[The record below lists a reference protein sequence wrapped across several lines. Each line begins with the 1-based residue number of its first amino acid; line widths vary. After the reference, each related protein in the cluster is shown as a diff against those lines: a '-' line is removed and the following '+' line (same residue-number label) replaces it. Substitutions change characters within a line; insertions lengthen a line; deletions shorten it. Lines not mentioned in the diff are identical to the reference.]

1 MNISEFFLALSVVF
15 GTASMLIFLLLVV
28 LPSIKEFFKLSIYN
42 IRLVQ
47 HNGRYYI
54 RRGYFFYYQ
63 YYWFS
68 SREVY
73 KKKWFQKSATVGA
86 FRWDFSTTDKV
97 KALKTYHEIRSK
109 HLEKLEN
116 PDKEVI
122 IK

>member
-42 IRLVQ
+42 IRLVER
-47 HNGRYYI
+47 NGRYYI
-54 RRGYFFYYQ
+54 RRGYFLYYQ
-63 YYWFS
+63 YYCFS
-68 SREVY
+68 SSEGY
-73 KKKWFQKSATVGA
+73 KKKWFSKSTAIDKLG
-86 FRWDFSTTDKV
+86 DFSTIDKV
-97 KALKTYHEIRSK
+97 KALKIYYEIRSK